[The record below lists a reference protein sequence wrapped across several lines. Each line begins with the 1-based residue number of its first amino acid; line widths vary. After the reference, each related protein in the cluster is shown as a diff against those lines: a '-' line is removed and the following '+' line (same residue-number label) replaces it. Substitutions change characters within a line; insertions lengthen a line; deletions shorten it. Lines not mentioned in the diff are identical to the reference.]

1 MTWLNQER
9 LTVYPRLFL
18 CLYIVLYI
26 YLVFPGILGPSFL
39 DRFGTPIGADFSGFY
54 SGALLARSQ
63 GPAAVYNLSKMH
75 AAHVKTIG
83 ATTESISGWWWVF
96 PPTWLLMMLPFS
108 FLPYF
113 VSLSLWLV
121 TTFLIYFWAIR
132 RIAPST
138 QTIWLTLAFPGTF
151 QNFVHAQNGFLSAA
165 FFGGGL
171 FLMDRFPFLGGTL
184 LGLLTSKPQLAALVP
199 VALIAGRRWKA
210 LAGAFFSSSTLALA
224 SILILGKGVWATFW
238 HNIPQARK
246 LYETGMMPIF
256 KIGTVYNAA
265 LLAGASFEVARLL
278 QALKMVVAATVV
290 FLVWRRV
297 SSLPIRASVLVLGT
311 LLFTPHALPYEFVL
325 LALPVA
331 WLGWEGY

>member
-1 MTWLNQER
+1 M
-9 LTVYPRLFL
+9 
-18 CLYIVLYI
+18 
-26 YLVFPGILGPSFL
+26 
-39 DRFGTPIGADFSGFY
+39 
-54 SGALLARSQ
+54 
-63 GPAAVYNLSKMH
+63 
-75 AAHVKTIG
+75 
-83 ATTESISGWWWVF
+83 
-96 PPTWLLMMLPFS
+96 
-108 FLPYF
+108 
-113 VSLSLWLV
+113 
-121 TTFLIYFWAIR
+121 
-132 RIAPST
+132 
-138 QTIWLTLAFPGTF
+138 TLAFPGTF
-151 QNFVHAQNGFLSAA
+151 QNFVHAQNGFLSTA

-210 LAGAFFSSSTLALA
+210 LAGAFFSASTLALA

-278 QALKMVVAATVV
+278 QALIMVVAATVV

-297 SSLPIRASVLVLGT
+297 LSLPVRASVLVLGT

-331 WLGWEGY
+331 WLGWEGYKKGWLPAEQPLLLLGWLLPLLIPVLGKMRLQLSPLVLLALMVMALRRGRYDNHVIMPIHSNR